1 MSKNNLGKAMAFIA
15 GAAAAAAGIA
25 YFAKY
30 KSFHKELEKDF
41 RDFEAQDFDG
51 DLEDEGGVSMDLN
64 NPAHR
69 NYVSLSSS
77 KDEFKAAA
85 KDVKDSVEVAASAA
99 KDVLKDTAAVLKDTA
114 QGAVSA
120 AVDTAHIATAAV
132 KETICSY
139 KEKFS
144 GDSSTES
151 QSGFTCPDSIQEAA
165 AQGAEQ
171 IAEAADAFAEQMDK
185 SSGKAESPAESSTI
199 VEEITE

>member
-1 MSKNNLGKAMAFIA
+1 M
-15 GAAAAAAGIA
+15 
-25 YFAKY
+25 
-30 KSFHKELEKDF
+30 
-41 RDFEAQDFDG
+41 
-51 DLEDEGGVSMDLN
+51 
-64 NPAHR
+64 
-69 NYVSLSSS
+69 
-77 KDEFKAAA
+77 
-85 KDVKDSVEVAASAA
+85 
-99 KDVLKDTAAVLKDTA
+99 KDTA

-132 KETICSY
+132 KETIGSY